1 MAPAPN
7 TPHRSTVFRIAVI
20 AWFAALLGGGL
31 YVMPSGIH
39 QRIAEA
45 AGMGD
50 LIHSR
55 QRLIITLVA
64 ALVGA
69 LVGFFIAGRRGPAGM
84 VIYDDDGDMDEG
96 VAVPDEEVEAPQ
108 RRRVF
113 NPREDIAEYAIA
125 APHHHAA
132 GDEDG
137 AEAEWEETSA
147 APAPEADPEIAPAP
161 AQAAATE
168 PEYREPLGD
177 LPLSAL
183 TERLARAL
191 SAAPSAH
198 VPGTSDD
205 SAQASLRDALDKLE
219 RASR

>member
-1 MAPAPN
+1 MTPAPN
-7 TPHRSTVFRIAVI
+7 SPRRSMAFRLAVI

-45 AGMGD
+45 VGMGD

-69 LVGFFIAGRRGPAGM
+69 LVGFFIAGRRGPAGNL
-84 VIYDDDGDMDEG
+84 IYDDDSDFDAG
-96 VAVPDEEVEAPQ
+96 AVVPEDEVEVPQ

-113 NPREDIAEYAIA
+113 NPREDIAEDAIE
-125 APHHHAA
+125 APHHHADT
-132 GDEDG
+132 GEDV
-137 AEAEWEETSA
+137 AEAEWEEVPA
-147 APAPEADPEIAPAP
+147 APSHEPDH
-161 AQAAATE
+161 AAR
-168 PEYREPLGD
+168 PDYREPLGD

-191 SAAPSAH
+191 SAAPLPQAPATGRES
-198 VPGTSDD
+198 P
-205 SAQASLRDALDKLE
+205 QASLREALDKLE